1 MNGEFFISKRIMSSI
16 VTLLSPFWLA
26 WKNDFLRSGQQWRR
40 RWLLLALAIAF
51 WSGIYYVVRRVL
63 LYFQSVYDLGPSLA
77 YQLLLI
83 ILLTFLSM
91 LLFSNLITALSSFF
105 LARDLD
111 LLLSTPVSAGSF
123 YYSRVITTILNSSWM
138 VLFFSLPIF
147 AAYGTVFGS
156 GISFYLWV
164 AVVLPLFLIIP
175 ASVGVLVTHLLVYCL
190 PVKRIRDILFFIG
203 LFSFMVIYFLFRFA
217 QPQRLVQPESFGH
230 FLLFLAAMETPASP
244 LLPSSWSAEV
254 LAAPLFKR
262 PTDQGFFYALL
273 ASYAL
278 FLPLVTSWISGAI
291 YLTGWSKAQES
302 KQGRRKYEIVE
313 SALDW
318 LTCPFPPVLRALIV
332 KDIKTFLRDSTQW
345 SQLFLLTCRLDHRL
359 SLQFQG
365 AATRS
370 LSDADRDLESRSLL
384 CEPGFGRL
392 RIERG
397 CRALRLSRGQ
407 SRRKGFLDSANRA
420 DLPAYIAVE
429 QALAQSHSAAD
440 PRRTARVSK
449 QPAAAGS
456 LVDDDAF
463 SGDGFADDVWDHRHL
478 CRRGRPLPKIH
489 FRPCGGNPHE
499 FRRSSLHDREHR
511 FYRRCCLDRSLA
523 DLFSCDAW
531 VESRPIDG
539 AGVMGHCSISAWC
552 ASPDLGRCHRA
563 HQTRPEKLGAA
574 QGLTKHSCIC
584 QVKCGLKPAKR

>member
-1 MNGEFFISKRIMSSI
+1 MSSI
-16 VTLLSPFWLA
+16 VILLSPFWLS
-26 WKNDFLRSGQQWRR
+26 WKNDFLRGSRRWRR

-91 LLFSNLITALSSFF
+91 LLFSNLITALSNFF

-111 LLLSTPVSAGSF
+111 LLLSTPVSTSSF

-147 AAYGTVFGS
+147 AAYGTVFSS

-190 PVKRIRDILFFIG
+190 PAKRIRDILFFIG

-217 QPQRLVQPESFGH
+217 QPERLVQPESFGH
-230 FLLFLAAMETPASP
+230 FLQFLAAMETPASP

-278 FLPLVTSWISGAI
+278 FLPLVTSWVSGAI

-302 KQGRRKYEIVE
+302 KQGRRKVEIVE
-313 SALDW
+313 TALDW
-318 LTCPFPPVLRALIV
+318 LTRPFPPVLRALIV

-345 SQLFLLTCRLDHRL
+345 SQLFLL
-359 SLQFQG
+359 
-365 AATRS
+365 
-370 LSDADRDLESRSLL
+370 
-384 CEPGFGRL
+384 
-392 RIERG
+392 I
-397 CRALRLSRGQ
+397 ALIIVYLYNF
-407 SRRKGFLDSANRA
+407 KV
-420 DLPAYIAVE
+420 LP
-429 QALAQSHSAAD
+429 
-440 PRRTARVSK
+440 
-449 QPAAAGS
+449 
-456 LVDDDAF
+456 
-463 SGDGFADDVWDHRHL
+463 
-478 CRRGRPLPKIH
+478 
-489 FRPCGGNPHE
+489 
-499 FRRSSLHDREHR
+499 
-511 FYRRCCLDRSLA
+511 LDRSPMPTATLKAVVSFANLA
-523 DLFSCDAW
+523 LAGFVLSAVAVRFAFPAVSLEGKAFWILQTAPISLRTLVWSKLWLNLIPLLILGELLVFLSNLLLQVPSWMMMLSLATVLLMTFGITAICVGVGALYPKFTFDHAAEIPTSFGGAVCMIVSIAFIGATVLIEAW
-531 VESRPIDG
+531 PIYFLAMRG
-539 AGVMGHCSISAWC
+539 LNRGRSTVPELWVLAPSLLGVLA
-552 ASPDLGRCHRA
+552 L
-563 HQTRPEKLGAA
+563 TLAA
-574 QGLTKHSCIC
+574 VIVPIRL
-584 QVKCGLKPAKR
+584 GLKSLERLKD

>member
-1 MNGEFFISKRIMSSI
+1 MSSI
-16 VTLLSPFWLA
+16 VILLSPFWLS
-26 WKNDFLRSGQQWRR
+26 WKNDFVRGRRRWRR
-40 RWLLLALAIAF
+40 RWVLLALAIAF

-91 LLFSNLITALSSFF
+91 LLFSNLITALSNFF

-111 LLLSTPVSAGSF
+111 LLLSTPVSTGSF

-147 AAYGTVFGS
+147 AAYGKVFSS

-190 PVKRIRDILFFIG
+190 PAKRIRDILFFTG

-217 QPQRLVQPESFGH
+217 QPERLVQPESFGH
-230 FLLFLAAMETPASP
+230 FLQFLAAMEAPASP

-262 PTDQGFFYALL
+262 STDQGFFYALL

-278 FLPLVTSWISGAI
+278 FLPLVTSWVSGAI

-302 KQGRRKYEIVE
+302 KQGRWKVEIVE

-318 LTCPFPPVLRALIV
+318 LTRPFPPVLRALIV

-345 SQLFLLTCRLDHRL
+345 SQLFLLI
-359 SLQFQG
+359 SLIIVYLYNF
-365 AATRS
+365 
-370 LSDADRDLESRSLL
+370 
-384 CEPGFGRL
+384 
-392 RIERG
+392 
-397 CRALRLSRGQ
+397 
-407 SRRKGFLDSANRA
+407 KV
-420 DLPAYIAVE
+420 LP
-429 QALAQSHSAAD
+429 
-440 PRRTARVSK
+440 
-449 QPAAAGS
+449 
-456 LVDDDAF
+456 
-463 SGDGFADDVWDHRHL
+463 
-478 CRRGRPLPKIH
+478 
-489 FRPCGGNPHE
+489 
-499 FRRSSLHDREHR
+499 
-511 FYRRCCLDRSLA
+511 LDRSPMPTATLKTVVSFANLA
-523 DLFSCDAW
+523 LAGFVLSAVAVRFAFPAVSLEGKAFW
-531 VESRPIDG
+531 ILQTAPISLRTLLWSKLWLNLIPLLILGELLVFLSNLLLQVPSWMMMLSLATVLLMTFGITAICVGVG
-539 AGVMGHCSISAWC
+539 ALYPKFTFDHAAEIPTSFGGAVCMIVSIAFI
-552 ASPDLGRCHRA
+552 
-563 HQTRPEKLGAA
+563 GAA
-574 QGLTKHSCIC
+574 VLIEAWPIYFLAMRGLNRGGSTVPELWVLAPSLLGVLALTLAAVITPIRL
-584 QVKCGLKPAKR
+584 GLKSLERLKE